1 MQPAACNGGI
11 TAGQTVMLALNA
23 PLQFGVGYRYYRA
36 AFLGAINGNFGMD
49 CLVVTGTTV
58 TFVYSLTQ
66 LYLACE
72 ASIPT
77 KHVFFEVSGM
87 LLMFVTFGKFVEAY
101 AKGMYKCFNHH
112 YICYYYII

>member
-1 MQPAACNGGI
+1 
-11 TAGQTVMLALNA
+11 MLNNKNNFKFLYFF
-23 PLQFGVGYRYYRA
+23 LIIIGYRYYRA

-72 ASIPT
+72 ASRPT

-87 LLMFVTFGKFVEAY
+87 YV
-101 AKGMYKCFNHH
+101 
-112 YICYYYII
+112 YIHLCMHSTISIRV